1 MPANG
6 NIATLKN
13 QIANRAANLR
23 VLLDEAGRPEADNL
37 FVSSRELDAAFVALD
52 AAVAH
57 AVNHLDRRWTAQ
69 G

>member
-13 QIANRAANLR
+13 QIGNKAAVLR
-23 VLLDEAGRPEADNL
+23 GLLDEAGRPEADNA
-37 FVSSRELDAAFVALD
+37 FVSSRELDAAFIALD
-52 AAVAH
+52 AVVAH
-57 AVNHLDRRWTAQ
+57 AVNHLNRRWTAQ

>member
-23 VLLDEAGRPEADNL
+23 NLLDEAGRPEVDNV
-37 FVSSRELDAAFVALD
+37 FVSSRELDAAFIALD
-52 AAVAH
+52 SVVAH
-57 AVNHLDRRWTAQ
+57 ALNHLDRRWTAQ